1 MVQVLTK
8 LKDQANFTNTEMRIA
23 DYIIQNITNIP
34 TIYIEDLAKLTYTS
48 HSTIIR
54 LCKKMGYDGFRS
66 FKDAISGVVYS
77 QLHLPGEVDA
87 NFPFKQEDLTM
98 DIAKNMANLT
108 IDTIKKTLNQLDE
121 ELLQSVAEILFNSKH
136 IFLFSRG
143 DSQVRARSFQN
154 KLVKI
159 NRFAIISEEYADEAW
174 NASNLTPKDCALFLS
189 YSGTS
194 SQYKRMLQ
202 HFSNK
207 KIPTILITGNTE
219 SDLIKLATKTI
230 AVVQEEYDFV
240 KVGTFASQVA
250 FQYVLDTLYS
260 ILYAKEY
267 SSNVENLKEK
277 QSLIQNGILSEEL

>member
-1 MVQVLTK
+1 MLTK
-8 LKDQANFTNTEMRIA
+8 LKDQTNFTNTEMRIA

-77 QLHLPGEVDA
+77 QLHLPSEVDA

-121 ELLQSVAEILFNSKH
+121 NLLQSVAEMLFNATH

-159 NRFAIISEEYADEAW
+159 NKFAIISEEYSDEAW
-174 NASNLTPKDCALFLS
+174 NASNLTSQDCALFLS

-194 SQYKRMLQ
+194 PQYKRMLQ

-207 KIPTILITGNTE
+207 KIPTILITGNAD
-219 SDLIKLATKTI
+219 SDLIPLAAKTI
-230 AVVQEEYDFV
+230 VVVQEEYDFV

-267 SSNVENLKEK
+267 SNNLEKLKEK
-277 QSLIQNGILSEEL
+277 QALIQNGILSEEL

>member
-1 MVQVLTK
+1 MVQALTK
-8 LKDQANFTNTEMRIA
+8 LKDQTNFTNTEIRIA
-23 DYIIQNITNIP
+23 DYIIQNITKIP

-48 HSTIIR
+48 HSTIVR

-66 FKDAISGVVYS
+66 FKDTISGVVYS
-77 QLHLPGEVDA
+77 QLHLPGEVDV

-121 ELLQSVAEILFNSKH
+121 DLLQSVAEILFKSKH

-159 NRFAIISEEYADEAW
+159 NKFAIISEEYADEAW

-194 SQYKRMLQ
+194 PQYKRMLQ
-202 HFSNK
+202 HFSNQ
-207 KIPTILITGNTE
+207 KIPTILITGNAE
-219 SDLIKLATKTI
+219 SDLIKLAAKTI
-230 AVVQEEYDFV
+230 VVVQEEYDFV

-267 SSNVENLKEK
+267 SSNLEKLKEK

>member
-8 LKDQANFTNTEMRIA
+8 LKDQTNFTNTEMRIA
-23 DYIIQNITNIP
+23 DYIIQNITKIP

-66 FKDAISGVVYS
+66 FKDAVSGVVYS
-77 QLHLPGEVDA
+77 QLHLPSEVDA
-87 NFPFKQEDLTM
+87 NFPFKPEDLTM
-98 DIAKNMANLT
+98 DIAKNIANLT

-121 ELLQSVAEILFNSKH
+121 ELLQSVAEILFKSNH

-174 NASNLTPKDCALFLS
+174 NASNLTPQDCALFLS

-194 SQYKRMLQ
+194 PQYKRMLQ

-219 SDLIKLATKTI
+219 SDLINLAAKTI
-230 AVVQEEYDFV
+230 VVVQEEYDFV

-267 SSNVENLKEK
+267 RTNVENLKEK

>member
-1 MVQVLTK
+1 MQVLTK
-8 LKDQANFTNTEMRIA
+8 LKDQTNFTNTEMRIA
-23 DYIIQNITNIP
+23 DYVVQNITKIP

-66 FKDAISGVVYS
+66 FKNAVSGVVYS
-77 QLHLPGEVDA
+77 QLHLPSEVDA

-98 DIAKNMANLT
+98 DIAKNIANLT
-108 IDTIKKTLNQLDE
+108 MDTIKKTLNQLDE
-121 ELLQSVAEILFNSKH
+121 ELLKSVAEILFKSKH

-143 DSQVRARSFQN
+143 DSQIRARSFQN

-159 NRFAIISEEYADEAW
+159 NKFAIISEEYADEAW
-174 NASNLTPKDCALFLS
+174 NASNLTAEDCALFLS

-194 SQYKRMLQ
+194 PQYKRMLQ

-207 KIPTILITGNTE
+207 NIPTILITGNTE
-219 SDLIKLATKTI
+219 SDLISLAAKTI
-230 AVVQEEYDFV
+230 VIVQEEYDFV

-267 SSNVENLKEK
+267 RSNVEKLKEK
-277 QSLIQNGILSEEL
+277 QLLIQNGILSEEL

>member
-8 LKDQANFTNTEMRIA
+8 LKDQTNFTNTEMRIA

-77 QLHLPGEVDA
+77 QLHLPSEVDA

-121 ELLQSVAEILFNSKH
+121 NLLQSVAEMLFNATH

-159 NRFAIISEEYADEAW
+159 NKFAIISEEYSDEAW
-174 NASNLTPKDCALFLS
+174 NASNLTSQDCALFLS

-194 SQYKRMLQ
+194 PQYKRMLQ

-207 KIPTILITGNTE
+207 KIPTILITGNAD
-219 SDLIKLATKTI
+219 SDLIPLAAKTI
-230 AVVQEEYDFV
+230 VVVQEEYDFV

-267 SSNVENLKEK
+267 SNNLEKLKEK
-277 QSLIQNGILSEEL
+277 QALIQNGILSEEL

>member
-8 LKDQANFTNTEMRIA
+8 LKDQTNFTNTEMRIA

-54 LCKKMGYDGFRS
+54 LCKKMEYDGFRS

-77 QLHLPGEVDA
+77 QLHLPSEVDA

-121 ELLQSVAEILFNSKH
+121 NLLQSVAEMLFNATH

-159 NRFAIISEEYADEAW
+159 NKFAIISEEYSDEAW
-174 NASNLTPKDCALFLS
+174 NASNLTPQDCALFLS

-194 SQYKRMLQ
+194 PQYKRMLQ

-207 KIPTILITGNTE
+207 KIPAILITGNAD
-219 SDLIKLATKTI
+219 SDLIPLAAKTI
-230 AVVQEEYDFV
+230 VVVQEEYDFV

-267 SSNVENLKEK
+267 SNNLEKLKEK
-277 QSLIQNGILSEEL
+277 QALIQNGILSEEL

>member
-1 MVQVLTK
+1 MQVLTK
-8 LKDQANFTNTEMRIA
+8 LKEQMNFTNTEMRIA
-23 DYIIQNITNIP
+23 DYIIQNITKIP

-77 QLHLPGEVDA
+77 QLHLPSEVDA

-98 DIAKNMANLT
+98 DIAKNIANLT

-121 ELLQSVAEILFNSKH
+121 ELLQSVAEILFKSNH

-174 NASNLTPKDCALFLS
+174 NASNLTPQDCALFLS

-194 SQYKRMLQ
+194 PQYKRMLQ

-219 SDLIKLATKTI
+219 SDLINLAAKTI
-230 AVVQEEYDFV
+230 VVVQEEYDFV

-267 SSNVENLKEK
+267 RTNVENLKEK

>member
-8 LKDQANFTNTEMRIA
+8 LKDQTNFTNTEMRIA

-77 QLHLPGEVDA
+77 QLHLPSEVDA

-121 ELLQSVAEILFNSKH
+121 NLLQSVAEMLFNATH

-159 NRFAIISEEYADEAW
+159 NKFAIISEEYSDEAW
-174 NASNLTPKDCALFLS
+174 NASNLTPQDCALFLS

-194 SQYKRMLQ
+194 PQYKRMLQ

-207 KIPTILITGNTE
+207 KIPTILITGNAD
-219 SDLIKLATKTI
+219 SDLIPLAAKTI
-230 AVVQEEYDFV
+230 VVVQEEYDFV

-267 SSNVENLKEK
+267 SSNLEKLKEK
-277 QSLIQNGILSEEL
+277 QALIQNGILSEEL

>member
-1 MVQVLTK
+1 MLTK
-8 LKDQANFTNTEMRIA
+8 LKDQTNFTNTEMRIA

-77 QLHLPGEVDA
+77 QLHLPSEVDA

-121 ELLQSVAEILFNSKH
+121 NLLQSVAEMLFNATH

-159 NRFAIISEEYADEAW
+159 NKFAIISEEYSDEAW
-174 NASNLTPKDCALFLS
+174 NASNLTPQDCALFLS

-194 SQYKRMLQ
+194 PQYKRMLQ

-207 KIPTILITGNTE
+207 KIPTILITGNAD
-219 SDLIKLATKTI
+219 SDLIPLAAKTI
-230 AVVQEEYDFV
+230 VVVQEEYDFV

-267 SSNVENLKEK
+267 SSNLEKLKEK
-277 QSLIQNGILSEEL
+277 QALIQNGILSEEL

>member
-1 MVQVLTK
+1 MVQVLNK
-8 LKDQANFTNTEMRIA
+8 LKDQTNFTNTEMRIA
-23 DYIIQNITNIP
+23 DYIIQNITTIP

-54 LCKKMGYDGFRS
+54 LCKKIGYDGFRS

-77 QLHLPGEVDA
+77 QLHLPSEVDA

-121 ELLQSVAEILFNSKH
+121 DLLQSVAEILFNSKH

-194 SQYKRMLQ
+194 PQYKRMLQ

-207 KIPTILITGNTE
+207 NIPTILITGNTE
-219 SDLIKLATKTI
+219 SDLIKLAAKTI
-230 AVVQEEYDFV
+230 VVVQEEYDFV

-267 SSNVENLKEK
+267 RSNLEKLKEK